1 MTSGTKE
8 RVELREA
15 LELMVRELK
24 AYACKHGL
32 GPAKLQYALSQG
44 EAALAAVEREGA
56 RGVTGDE
63 IRKLFVFNDP
73 CRNDC
78 NVGATITAIVTW
90 LNRRT
95 VQSPV
100 APAPTEEQ

>member
-1 MTSGTKE
+1 MSGTKE

-56 RGVTGDE
+56 QGSATTSAEPPAVPN
-63 IRKLFVFNDP
+63 LHAFFVECWGPQEYWPGLVSEFWAD
-73 CRNDC
+73 
-78 NVGATITAIVTW
+78 W
-90 LNRRT
+90 LGFP
-95 VQSPV
+95 S
-100 APAPTEEQ
+100 